1 MSEQPPPRDPAE
13 DETVISPD
21 WGVEEEAYVERRDT
35 LVEPPPPAR
44 RPPTIWP
51 WLLALLVLVV
61 GGLIAL
67 WLLTRDDDEEAA
79 TTTTVAEL
87 SVPEVV
93 GSQESD
99 ARDALRAAGFEAR
112 VVKVPSDEPEGIVVA
127 QDPAGGSTEPEGSEV
142 RLNVAEA
149 APAPTTSRPTT
160 TAEDEEEEEPPAT
173 TGTTTATPPPLQP
186 GTVPDAVGGELAD
199 GVRAFGDKGLK
210 VAVQYVPSQERRGT
224 VVAQAQPPGTE
235 KQQGD
240 TVQVNVSEGP
250 EPPPAAQVPDVAG
263 ETLDDARGR
272 LDDAGFEV
280 IAVELPVGRAGVV
293 GSQSPGGGASI
304 PRGSLV
310 VLYVGD

>member
-1 MSEQPPPRDPAE
+1 MSEQPPSRDPAE

-21 WGVEEEAYVERRDT
+21 WGVEEETYVERRDT

-67 WLLTRDDDEEAA
+67 WLLSRDDDEEAA
-79 TTTTVAEL
+79 TSTVTEL

-112 VVKVPSDEPEGIVVA
+112 VVKVPSDKAMGIVVA
-127 QDPAGGSTEPEGSEV
+127 QDPAGGSTEAEGSLV

-149 APAPTTSRPTT
+149 PPAPPTSRPAT
-160 TAEDEEEEEPPAT
+160 TAEGEEEPPAT
-173 TGTTTATPPPLQP
+173 TTAPPPP
-186 GTVPDAVGGELAD
+186 EPAIVPDAVGGELAD
-199 GVRAFGDKGLK
+199 GVRAFGDEGLK

-224 VVAQAQPPGTE
+224 VVAQAQPSGTE

-263 ETLDDARGR
+263 ERLDDARGR

-280 IAVELPVGRAGVV
+280 ITIELPLGRAGVV